1 MCPDSSVKDNLNSG
15 MNIIYIWTG
24 KNGVRNFTIFMN
36 INLNRF
42 PFVNGNLDI
51 GFFQIYF
58 SYILRELQKKSDLQ
72 IGI

>member
-36 INLNRF
+36 INLSRF

-58 SYILRELQKKSDLQ
+58 SYILRELQKNSDLQ